1 MTFAAPLFAWI
12 GGVAAAAVVGL
23 HLLAWRRPPETPL
36 PTARF
41 APERPIR
48 MVSRALRPA
57 DLLLLALRAAVVL
70 LAGFALAGPR
80 FEQRRVGSARVVV
93 ADRSNGVRAT
103 GDVVA
108 AARRELRSGD
118 ALVVF
123 DSSAHE
129 FDPASLDSMVAGSVN
144 APGSLSPALIAAIR
158 AARRLEKTYDSVEIV
173 LVSPFVSS
181 ELDAAASSIR
191 SLWGGP
197 MRRVRVASSG
207 DSAAMSATPDFRGE
221 PSDGLIA
228 AVMLNGAVAGGAR
241 VRVVRDSL
249 SASDSV
255 AAREGRTI
263 VVWPRSGGARWAR
276 RARVD
281 TAMAVTTSDRTAG
294 ARADN
299 ATVVAAFQRAWNPP
313 DGRVVARWADGKPAA
328 TEASLGAGC
337 VRTVAIDVPAAGDL
351 AVTPSFRRFARRMTE
366 PCGSGVSGALSDSVL
381 DRAIPA
387 TLTRPQAAGF
397 ASNASDG
404 PASRMTAWL
413 LAVAIAVMIAEQ
425 FVRRRGTYASA

>member
-23 HLLAWRRPPETPL
+23 HLLAWRRPPATPL

-80 FEQRRVGSARVVV
+80 VEQRRVGSARVIV
-93 ADRSNGVRAT
+93 ADRSNGVRAA

-118 ALVVF
+118 ALVVV
-123 DSSAHE
+123 DSSSREA
-129 FDPASLDSMVAGSVN
+129 DPTSLDSVVAASVN
-144 APGSLSPALIAAIR
+144 APGSLSPALISAIR
-158 AARRLEKTYDSVEIV
+158 AARRIEKTYDSVEIV
-173 LVSPFVSS
+173 MVSPFVSS

-191 SLWGGP
+191 SLWSGP
-197 MRRVRVASSG
+197 VRRVRVASSAG
-207 DSAAMSATPDFRGE
+207 SAAMSATPDSRGE

-263 VVWPRSGGARWAR
+263 VVWPKSGGARWAP
-276 RARVD
+276 RARAD
-281 TAMAVTTSDRTAG
+281 TAMAVTISDRTADS
-294 ARADN
+294 RADN
-299 ATVVAAFQRAWNPP
+299 ATVVAAFPRAWRPP
-313 DGRVVARWADGKPAA
+313 DGRVVARWADGEPAA

-337 VRTVAIDVPAAGDL
+337 VRSVAIDVPAAGDL
-351 AVTPSFRRFARRMTE
+351 ALTPSFRRFARRMTE
-366 PCGSGVSGALSDSVL
+366 PCGSGEASVLSDSVL

-397 ASNASDG
+397 APSPSDAS
-404 PASRMTAWL
+404 ASRLTAWL
-413 LAVAIAVMIAEQ
+413 LALAIAAMGAEQ
-425 FVRRRGTYASA
+425 FVRRRGVHASA